1 MTSKPAT
8 SATRHLGPY
17 EIVAPLGAGGMG
29 EVYRARDTRLGREV
43 AIKVLPAE
51 VAGDVDRLRRFEK
64 EARAA
69 SSLNHPNI
77 VTIYG
82 VERIDS
88 ISFIVM
94 ELVVGKTFREIVAEG
109 EVPARKLLGL
119 AVQVSEGLARAHCA
133 GIVHR
138 DLKPE
143 NVMVTKDGLVKILD
157 FGLAKLAN
165 PEQDG
170 GLALEGHTVSAGT
183 KPGIVMGTVAYMSP
197 EQASGHPV
205 DFRSDQFSLGS
216 MLYELVTGK
225 HPFLRAS
232 AVQTLAA
239 IVQDEPEP
247 IGTPLK
253 IPAPLRWIIERL
265 LAKEPRNRYAS
276 TEDLARELDGL
287 RQHISEVSGSGET
300 TLSPARNR
308 AMFRGLAFAV
318 IGVAACIAGGILV
331 GRRTAK
337 LSPPLFQR
345 LTYRRGNIG
354 QARFAPDGQT
364 VVYGAS
370 WDSRPVEVFTTRLE
384 SPESRSFGILDLGLY
399 SVSSLGEM
407 AVYWTPERKGPWLF
421 ARMPLG
427 GGTPRAMAEDL
438 GPADWSPDGTQLAAI
453 RHVDSGSQLEY
464 PIGKVLYKGTS
475 IWYLRVSPK
484 GDQVAFD
491 DHTVTTTSGA
501 MIKVADSTG
510 KTRTLQEVAVTGLA
524 WSPNSREVWF
534 SGGPR
539 DALYALTLD
548 GKMRLLHQS
557 AGRLYLTDV
566 FRDGRAL
573 VRQDSWRMGIVARLT
588 GEPGEQDVS
597 WMANSMIADVSADG
611 RTLLFYDGGKGEG
624 WEGPGGFSGVY
635 LRRIGEPAVRLGK
648 GNPIDLSPDEK
659 WALSAVDGYTQLVLL
674 PTGPGEPRALKKEN
688 LAYGGWGAFLPDG
701 RRIVFEAREKGHE
714 ARCWVQDLEKGNRRA
729 VTPEGSSA
737 VAPTPDGRF
746 VAASVQNKILLYP
759 VDGGEPRE
767 IPFLEPG
774 EIGEHDGE
782 SESLIQ
788 WSQDGRYL
796 YLRKDSYR
804 WPLKRLQIVRLDLST
819 GRREPWQDITPAD
832 WTGLSVGSVF
842 LSADGKSYVY
852 GYDRRLSDLY
862 LVEGLR

>member
-1 MTSKPAT
+1 
-8 SATRHLGPY
+8 
-17 EIVAPLGAGGMG
+17 MG

-43 AIKVLPAE
+43 AIKVLPPE
-51 VAGDVDRLRRFEK
+51 VSADVDRLRRFEK
-64 EARAA
+64 EAQAA

-77 VTIYG
+77 VTIYE

-88 ISFIVM
+88 TSFIVM
-94 ELVVGKTFREIVAEG
+94 ELVAGKTLREVVAER
-109 EVPARKLLGL
+109 PMPLRKLLGI
-119 AVQVSEGLARAHCA
+119 ATQIADGLARAHSA

-143 NVMVTKDGLVKILD
+143 NVMVTKEGLVKILD
-157 FGLAKLAN
+157 FGLAKLVH
-165 PEQDG
+165 PDQDTG
-170 GLALEGHTVSAGT
+170 QAVEVQTVSAGT
-183 KPGIVMGTVAYMSP
+183 TPGIVMGTVAYMSP

-205 DFRSDQFSLGS
+205 DFRSDQFAFGS
-216 MLYELVTGK
+216 MLHEMATGK
-225 HPFLRAS
+225 QPFRRAS

-239 IVQDEPEP
+239 IVQDDPEP
-247 IGTPLK
+247 IATSASK
-253 IPAPLRWIIERL
+253 IPAPLRWTIDRL
-265 LAKEPRNRYAS
+265 LAKEPKDRYTS
-276 TEDLARELDGL
+276 TDDLARELAGL
-287 RQHISEVSGSGET
+287 RLHLSEVSGSGET
-300 TLSPARNR
+300 PVSPARNR
-308 AMFRGLAFAV
+308 AKLRRLAL
-318 IGVAACIAGGILV
+318 VALVLAGCIAGGILV
-331 GRRTAK
+331 GRRTVK

-370 WDSRPVEVFTTRLE
+370 WDNRPVEVFTTRLD

-407 AVYWTPERKGPWLF
+407 AVYWTPGRKGPWLF
-421 ARMPLG
+421 ARMPLA

-453 RHVDSGSQLEY
+453 RHVGSRSQLEY

-491 DHTVTTTSGA
+491 DHPVTSTSGA
-501 MIKVADSTG
+501 MIMVVDSNR
-510 KTRTLQEVAVTGLA
+510 KTRTLREVAVTGLA
-524 WSPNSREVWF
+524 WSPNGGEVWF

-573 VRQDSWRMGIVARLT
+573 VRQDSWRMGIVARLA

-597 WMANSMIADVSADG
+597 WMANSMIADVSADA

-674 PTGPGEPRALKKEN
+674 PTGPGESRALKKEN
-688 LAYGGWGAFLPDG
+688 LTYGAWGAFLPDG
-701 RRIVFEAREKGHE
+701 KRIVFEAQEKGHE

-746 VAASVQNKILLYP
+746 VAAGVRNKILLYP

-767 IPFLEPG
+767 IPFLAPG

-788 WSQDGRYL
+788 WSRDGRYL

-832 WTGLSVGSVF
+832 WTGLSVGAVF

-862 LVEGLR
+862 LVEGLK

>member
-1 MTSKPAT
+1 MTAKPA
-8 SATRHLGPY
+8 AARRLGPY
-17 EIVAPLGAGGMG
+17 EFTGRLGAGGMG

-43 AIKVLPAE
+43 AIKVLPPE
-51 VAGDVDRLRRFEK
+51 VSADVDRLRRFEK
-64 EARAA
+64 EAQAA

-77 VTIYG
+77 VTIYE

-88 ISFIVM
+88 TSFIVM
-94 ELVVGKTFREIVAEG
+94 ELVAGKTLREVVAER
-109 EVPARKLLGL
+109 PMPLRKLLGI
-119 AVQVSEGLARAHCA
+119 ATQIADGLARAHSA

-143 NVMVTKDGLVKILD
+143 NVMVTKEGLVKILD
-157 FGLAKLAN
+157 FGLAKLVH
-165 PEQDG
+165 PDQDTG
-170 GLALEGHTVSAGT
+170 QAVEVQTVSAGT
-183 KPGIVMGTVAYMSP
+183 TPGIVMGTVAYMSP

-205 DFRSDQFSLGS
+205 DFRSDQFAFGS
-216 MLYELVTGK
+216 MLHEMATGK
-225 HPFLRAS
+225 QPFRRAS

-239 IVQDEPEP
+239 IVQDDPEP
-247 IGTPLK
+247 IATSASK
-253 IPAPLRWIIERL
+253 IPAPLRWTIDRL
-265 LAKEPRNRYAS
+265 LAKEPKDRYTS
-276 TEDLARELDGL
+276 TDDLARELGGL
-287 RQHISEVSGSGET
+287 RLHLSEVSGSGET
-300 TLSPARNR
+300 PVSPARNR
-308 AMFRGLAFAV
+308 AKLRRLAL
-318 IGVAACIAGGILV
+318 VALVLAGFIAGGILV
-331 GRRTAK
+331 GRRTVK
-337 LSPPLFQR
+337 PSPPLFQR

-370 WDSRPVEVFTTRLE
+370 WDNRPVEVFTTRLD

-407 AVYWTPERKGPWLF
+407 AVYWTPGRKGPWLF
-421 ARMPLG
+421 ARMPLA

-453 RHVDSGSQLEY
+453 RHVGSRSQLEY

-491 DHTVTTTSGA
+491 DHPVTSTSGA
-501 MIKVADSTG
+501 MIMVVDSNR

-524 WSPNSREVWF
+524 WSPNGGEVWF

-573 VRQDSWRMGIVARLT
+573 VRQDSWRMGIVARLA

-597 WMANSMIADVSADG
+597 WMANSMIADVSADA

-674 PTGPGEPRALKKEN
+674 PTGPGESRALKKEN
-688 LAYGGWGAFLPDG
+688 LTYGAWGAFLPDG
-701 RRIVFEAREKGHE
+701 KRIVFEAQEKGHE

-746 VAASVQNKILLYP
+746 VAAGVRNKILLYP

-767 IPFLEPG
+767 IPFLAPG

-788 WSQDGRYL
+788 WSRDGRYL

-832 WTGLSVGSVF
+832 WTGLSVGAVF

-862 LVEGLR
+862 LVEGLK